1 MVLMGLLTFAWI
13 IQKSTVFLHTN
24 NERESKKVPFETA
37 KKKKKL
43 GINLTKEVKGLDVES
58 YKIMIKEIEDYSN
71 KWKEIPCYWIRRINV
86 KMLRLLKA
94 IYGFNV
100 IPIIYL
106 TVIFFTKLEKIIL
119 KFIWNHKRPTITK
132 AILGEKNKAGG
143 IILPATVIKKC
154 SICTKTDIWING
166 TEQKAQK

>member
-1 MVLMGLLTFAWI
+1 MKRRVKKCLL
-13 IQKSTVFLHTN
+13 KL
-24 NERESKKVPFETA
+24 P
-37 KKKKKL
+37 KKKYL
-43 GINLTKEVKGLDVES
+43 GINLTKEVKGLDVEN
-58 YKIMIKEIEDYSN
+58 YKIMTKEIEDYSN
-71 KWKEIPCYWIRRINV
+71 KWKEIPCSWIRRINV

-132 AILGEKNKAGG
+132 AILGEKKQSWRHN
-143 IILPATVIKKC
+143 PPSNSNQNS

>member
-1 MVLMGLLTFAWI
+1 MKGRVKKCLL
-13 IQKSTVFLHTN
+13 KL
-24 NERESKKVPFETA
+24 P
-37 KKKKKL
+37 KKKKL

-71 KWKEIPCYWIRRINV
+71 KWKEIPCSWIRRINV